1 MRLDSMGHS
10 LPYLLPTIEEKLVG
24 IDTICDGASYERYP
38 MKDDW
43 WLIWIFEEKLVQ
55 NVEDDCEDD
64 KRSETCS
71 NNYTRRFV
79 CKQILQRLSDNS
91 KETHSL
97 KRPKE
102 DAEVLE
108 SARDCLQLIQR
119 PWLLQIILGGV
130 GIDFADT
137 TPLASH
143 SKRSHSQCLCP
154 DLYFVQSDATNF
166 TAETS
171 SHTVLDSSASL
182 MLLWIAAYLPH
193 SKS

>member
-1 MRLDSMGHS
+1 MGHS

-119 PWLLQIILGGV
+119 LGSCRLYWEESELILPTPRHWRVTASEATVSIYVQISISSKAMPQISPRNLPFHLILQI
-130 GIDFADT
+130 
-137 TPLASH
+137 H
-143 SKRSHSQCLCP
+143 
-154 DLYFVQSDATNF
+154 
-166 TAETS
+166 
-171 SHTVLDSSASL
+171 
-182 MLLWIAAYLPH
+182 
-193 SKS
+193 